1 MIVNTDIIFRQSNP
15 NGTLAGYSEDN
26 NNNFGFFDS
35 QGILA
40 GKDNLV
46 SGNFS
51 LILGGKNNS
60 VLASNS
66 TILAGSNTTINSAH
80 SGAVVIAD
88 SINSQHVSYGPN
100 TLTLDFI
107 SGVCIKL
114 NTTISSP
121 NSPGT
126 SGQISFD
133 NNYFY
138 RHNGTNWTRTAMSIW

>member
-15 NGTLAGYSEDN
+15 DGTLAGYSEDN

-40 GKDNLV
+40 GKGNLV

-51 LILGGKNNS
+51 LILGGQNNS
-60 VLASNS
+60 ALASNS
-66 TILAGSNTTINSAH
+66 AILAGSNTTINSAH

-88 SINSQHVSYGPN
+88 SRNSEHLSSGPN
-100 TLTLDFI
+100 TLTLDF
-107 SGVCIKL
+107 SNGVFMKL
-114 NTTISSP
+114 NTIITSP

-133 NNYFY
+133 SNYFY
-138 RHNGTNWTRTAMSIW
+138 RHNGLNWTRTAMSAW